1 MAFQVLLQPILSA
14 ASRAS
19 PFMRRGR
26 RQPIPPPGID
36 IRVDLKGS
44 FFQLDRL
51 NARHQRIIMQ
61 ALNRTAD
68 RARTDTRRELALTK
82 GLPQKVLTRRVRAY
96 KASRMRPRAALWIGV
111 KKRITA
117 RELGGNIGSTA
128 AGAVRIGRRVFK
140 DAFRA
145 KMPGGHQGIF
155 TRTPDAVH
163 KRRPDGQYS
172 QLPIE
177 EAVVQ
182 LMPEAERISR
192 QAAEHHMKRT
202 FPAELKRLV
211 LRNLEL
217 KRI

>member
-1 MAFQVLLQPILSA
+1 MAFVLLRPAVSA
-14 ASRAS
+14 LLRAS
-19 PFMRRGR
+19 PLLRGR
-26 RQPIPPPGID
+26 GRKSIPPPGVD

-51 NARHQRIIMQ
+51 NARHQRLIMQ

-68 RARTDTRRELALTK
+68 RARTDTRRELALAK

-96 KASRMRPRAALWIGV
+96 KATRMRMRAALWVGV

-117 RELGGNIGSTA
+117 AELGGNIGSTT
-128 AGAVRIGRRVFK
+128 AGSVRIGRRVFK

-145 KMPGGHQGIF
+145 RMPGGHEGIF
-155 TRTPDAVH
+155 TRKPGAVH
-163 KRRPDGQYS
+163 KQRPDGQS
-172 QLPIE
+172 TQLPIE
-177 EAVVQ
+177 EAVAQ

-192 QAAEHHMKRT
+192 NAADEHMRRT
-202 FPAELKRLV
+202 FPAELRRLV
-211 LRNLEL
+211 RRNIEL

>member
-1 MAFQVLLQPILSA
+1 M
-14 ASRAS
+14 AS
-19 PFMRRGR
+19 PQAIGVLARIIVPMLRRPR
-26 RQPIPPPGID
+26 RQPIPPPGVD

-51 NARHQRIIMQ
+51 NVRHQGIIMQ
-61 ALNRTAD
+61 ALNRAAE
-68 RARTDTRRELALTK
+68 RARTDTRRELALEK
-82 GLPQKVLTRRVRAY
+82 GVPQKVLTRRIRAY
-96 KASRMRPRAALWIGV
+96 KASRMRMRAALWVGV

-117 RELGGNIGSTA
+117 QELGGNIGSTA
-128 AGAVRIGRRVFK
+128 AGSVRIGRRVFK

-145 KMPGGHQGIF
+145 QMPSDHRGIF
-155 TRTPDAVH
+155 TRKPGAKH

-192 QAAEHHMKRT
+192 RAAEHHMKRT

-211 LRNLEL
+211 LRNIEL